1 LPNLWADIVCELT
14 YILPHS
20 AQNDEITMQPFSFIA
35 GFVVGVVFVWLMS
48 RVRPIWAQI
57 RESWKTQREEAQTR
71 RTSGLEDN
79 HRRITLRRAQG
90 MHLASSLFSLDEIL
104 QEPRL
109 IAPPA
114 RVEPGILGIQEDIIS
129 QTLPYMPAWPELA
142 AIYRAP
148 TLGVTEAIS
157 GGSNIVIVGAA
168 GMGKTVALAHLAS
181 LAANLKVK
189 LDARAEMEAVPYLYH
204 VADLQLPFDLSKDPI
219 NIITNVASEHAPMFD
234 LSRLPGFIQQTFKN
248 GQALVL
254 IDGFDEIEPEGQHNI
269 VQWFK
274 ALIQTY
280 PKIRI
285 VTTGCINQLRGLISL
300 GFNPLALIGWDV
312 RKSTRFIQQ
321 WGELW
326 SQTVALEAWAQ
337 TGREQVDS
345 ILLNTWLS
353 TDNQSLTPFE
363 LTLKVWGAY
372 AGDGL
377 GPRVLDAIATHVR
390 RVAPSGTPFAAL
402 ELLAMQVVLTSQPI
416 FDPRQ
421 ARSWV
426 KQYDIIEDKPIESAE
441 TITTTADGE
450 QISLTES
457 QKIRIKKSK
466 AGEAVPTHG
475 LLSKMVDSGLLVS
488 HSNNKMRFLH
498 PVFNGYLAG
507 QAIGENHADTTLLAQ
522 PDWDGKALAL
532 RYLAARGDASTVA
545 DAMLKEST
553 LPLHFHAFTVAS
565 WLRDAPRES
574 AWRAKVFSSLLTILQ
589 AEGQPLG
596 LRGQAMAAFVT
607 SGDPGAATL
616 FRQLL
621 SSRSF
626 ELIPLAALG
635 SGAMKDAKAI
645 DALEEVMQA
654 PFGAVRRAT
663 CLALVAIGTEKSL
676 EAVARALL
684 QGDEELK
691 RAAAEAM
698 ANDPIEGHAMLKEGA
713 TLADIMLRRA
723 VVHGL
728 ARIEQPW
735 AIETL
740 QRMQVEDDQWAVRN
754 LANQYL
760 EQKANIDP
768 RVPRKLTTPSESPWL
783 IEFAGKQGMGIP
795 RGGPATDVLLNAF
808 KNGETEQRLAALP
821 YLKRVA
827 NEGMVAALYNGMYGE
842 DPEVRE
848 AAFYAVEEIGAN
860 GIKLPHPNQ
869 FGLG

>member
-1 LPNLWADIVCELT
+1 MSQPNLIIFA
-14 YILPHS
+14 
-20 AQNDEITMQPFSFIA
+20 A
-35 GFVVGVVFVWLMS
+35 GFVTGILFTWLFN
-48 RVRPIWAQI
+48 RVRPLFTQI
-57 RESWKTQREEAQTR
+57 RENAKERSQAAQTR

-114 RVEPGILGIQEDIIS
+114 RVEPGVVGIQEDIIS

-148 TLGVTEAIS
+148 TIGVAEAIT

-181 LAANLKVK
+181 LAANLQVK
-189 LDARAEMEAVPYLYH
+189 LDTASELEAVPYLYH
-204 VADLQLPFDLSKDPI
+204 VADLQFPFDSSKDPI
-219 NIITNVASEHAPMFD
+219 NIIVNAASENAPIFD
-234 LSRLPGFIQQTFKN
+234 LRRLPGFIQQTFKN
-248 GQALVL
+248 GQALLL
-254 IDGFDEIEPEGQHNI
+254 IDGFDELDPVGQKD
-269 VQWFK
+269 VVEWFK
-274 ALIQTY
+274 ALLQAH

-285 VTTGCINQLRGLISL
+285 VTTGCVDQLTGLISL
-300 GFNPLALIGWDV
+300 GFNPLALISWDIS
-312 RKSTRFIQQ
+312 RSLRFIQQ

-326 SQTVALEAWAQ
+326 SRTVALEAWAQ
-337 TGREQVDS
+337 PELVDP
-345 ILLNTWLS
+345 ILLNTWL
-353 TDNQSLTPFE
+353 TNDNNGLTPFE
-363 LTLKVWGAY
+363 LTLKTWGAY
-372 AGDGL
+372 AGDSL

-390 RVAPSGTPFAAL
+390 RLAPSGTPVAAL

-421 ARSWV
+421 ARGWV
-426 KQYDIIEDKPIESAE
+426 KQYDIVEDKPIESAE
-441 TITTTADGE
+441 TVTKTEEGE
-450 QISLTES
+450 EVTLTDS

-466 AGEAVPTHG
+466 AGEAVPTYG
-475 LLSKMVDSGLLVS
+475 LLSKMVESGLLVS

-498 PVFNGYLAG
+498 PVLNGYLAG
-507 QAIGENHADTTLLAQ
+507 QAIGDNDADTTLLAL
-522 PDWDGKALAL
+522 PDWDGKMLSL
-532 RYLAARGDASTVA
+532 RYLAARGDASAVA
-545 DAMLKEST
+545 DIMLKDSN
-553 LPLHFHAFTVAS
+553 LPLHNSVFAVAR
-565 WLRDAPRES
+565 WLRDAPRET
-574 AWRAKVFSSLLTILQ
+574 AWRSKAFASLLMILQ
-589 AEGQPLG
+589 SEGQPLG
-596 LRGQAMAAFVT
+596 LRGQAMAAFAS

-635 SGAMKDAKAI
+635 SGALKDMKAT
-645 DALEEVMQA
+645 DALEDLMQA
-654 PFGAVRRAT
+654 PVSAVRRAT

-676 EAVARALL
+676 EGVARALL
-684 QGDEELK
+684 QGDEELR
-691 RAAAEAM
+691 RAAAEAL
-698 ANDPIEGHAMLKEGA
+698 ANDPIEGHPVLKEGA
-713 TLADIMLRRA
+713 TLPDILVRRA

-728 ARIEQPW
+728 SRVGQPW
-735 AIETL
+735 ATEIL
-740 QRMQVEDDQWAVRN
+740 QQMQVQDDQWAVRN

-760 EQKANIDP
+760 EQMQKIDP
-768 RVPRKLTTPSESPWL
+768 RVPRQLTAPSESPWL
-783 IEFAGKQGMGIP
+783 IEFAGKQKIGIP

-808 KNGETEQRLAALP
+808 KQGDTEERLAALP

-827 NEGMVAALYNGMYGE
+827 NEGIIGALYNAMYGE

-848 AAFYAVEEIGAN
+848 AAFYAIEEIGAN
-860 GIKLPHPNQ
+860 GVQLPHPNQ

>member
-1 LPNLWADIVCELT
+1 MDPL
-14 YILPHS
+14 
-20 AQNDEITMQPFSFIA
+20 SFAI
-35 GFVVGVVFVWLMS
+35 GFVAGVLFTWLLS
-48 RVRPIWAQI
+48 RSRPLLTQI
-57 RESWKTQREEAQTR
+57 RENAKEQRRAAQTR

-79 HRRITLRRAQG
+79 HRRLTLRRAQG

-114 RVEPGILGIQEDIIS
+114 RVEPGVVGIQEDIIS

-148 TLGVTEAIS
+148 TIGVAEAIR

-181 LAANLKVK
+181 IAANLEVK
-189 LDARAEMEAVPYLYH
+189 LDADSELEAVPYLYH
-204 VADLQLPFDLSKDPI
+204 VADLQFPFDASKDPVT
-219 NIITNVASEHAPMFD
+219 NIITAAGEHAPIFD
-234 LSRLPGFIQQTFKN
+234 LRRLPGFIQQTFKN
-248 GQALVL
+248 GQALLL
-254 IDGFDEIEPEGQHNI
+254 IDGFDELDPIGQKD
-269 VQWFK
+269 VVEWFK
-274 ALIQTY
+274 ALLQTH

-285 VTTGCINQLRGLISL
+285 VTTGCMDQMNGLISL
-300 GFNPLALIGWDV
+300 GFNPMALISWDIS
-312 RKSTRFIQQ
+312 RSLHFIQQ

-326 SQTVALEAWAQ
+326 SRTVALEAWAQ
-337 TGREQVDS
+337 TGPEQVDPV
-345 ILLNTWLS
+345 LLNTWL
-353 TDNQSLTPFE
+353 TNDNNGLTPFE
-363 LTLKVWGAY
+363 LTLKAWGAY
-372 AGDGL
+372 AGDSL

-390 RVAPSGTPFAAL
+390 RVAPSGTPLAAL

-426 KQYDIIEDKPIESAE
+426 KQYDIVEDKPVESAE
-441 TITTTADGE
+441 TLTKTETGE
-450 QISLTES
+450 EIPLTDS

-466 AGEAVPTHG
+466 SGEAAPTYG
-475 LLSKMVDSGLLVS
+475 LLSKMVESGLLIS

-498 PVFNGYLAG
+498 PVLNGYLAG
-507 QAIGENHADTTLLAQ
+507 QAIGDNDADTTLLAL
-522 PDWDGKALAL
+522 PNWDGKTLSL
-532 RYLAARGDASTVA
+532 RYLAARGDASAVA
-545 DAMLKEST
+545 DIMLKESN
-553 LPLHFHAFTVAS
+553 LPLHNSVFAVAR
-565 WLRDAPRES
+565 WLRDAPKETT
-574 AWRAKVFSSLLTILQ
+574 WRSKAFASLLTILQ

-635 SGAMKDAKAI
+635 SGVLKDVKAT
-645 DALEEVMQA
+645 DALEELMQA
-654 PFGAVRRAT
+654 PVSAVRRAT

-676 EAVARALL
+676 EGVARALL
-684 QGDEELK
+684 QGDEELR
-691 RAAAEAM
+691 RAAAEAL
-698 ANDPIEGHAMLKEGA
+698 ANDPIEGHPVLKEGA
-713 TLADIMLRRA
+713 ALPDILVRRA

-728 ARIEQPW
+728 SRVGQPW
-735 AIETL
+735 ATEIL
-740 QRMQVEDDQWAVRN
+740 QQMQVQDDQWAVRN

-760 EQKANIDP
+760 EQMQKIDS
-768 RVPRKLTTPSESPWL
+768 RVPRQLTTPSESPWL
-783 IEFAGKQGMGIP
+783 IEFAGKQKMGIP
-795 RGGPATDVLLNAF
+795 RGGPATDILLNAF
-808 KNGETEQRLAALP
+808 KQGDTEERLAALP

-827 NEGMVAALYNGMYGE
+827 NEGIIGALYNAMYGE

-848 AAFYAVEEIGAN
+848 AAFYAIEEIGAN
-860 GIKLPHPNQ
+860 GVPLPHPNQ